1 MPGCGM
7 PVATPGRHHIMS
19 SLPVVLTFGLSD
31 ATGTRGIQA
40 DQLACASM
48 GCHPATVITAIVAAP
63 RDADGDEWLAID
75 AELIEVQAKS
85 VLQNMAVAAIKIGA
99 LADAEQVQPVAEA
112 LADVS
117 DVPVVLDPVLE
128 QARGDEWEDEE
139 LAEAMRELLLPQTTV
154 VTVSL
159 AQARAFAVLGE
170 PGEAAETWNAAEC
183 ARHLIDCGAEYAL
196 ISDGEPGGSAL
207 VNLLFDESGLIRR
220 DILPRIASPAGG
232 RFHGAGDTMSAGL
245 AGLLAQGIDVPEAV
259 QEAAQYTTAALMHAF
274 SAGLGIAVPDR
285 LFWAG
290 DDDDDDGARDAN

>member
-1 MPGCGM
+1 
-7 PVATPGRHHIMS
+7 MS

-31 ATGTRGIQA
+31 ATGARGVQA

-48 GCHPATVITAIVAAP
+48 GCHPATVITAIVAAA
-63 RDADGDEWLAID
+63 RDTGGDDWLAID
-75 AELIEVQAKS
+75 AELVEVQAKS

-112 LADVS
+112 LADS

-128 QARGDEWEDEE
+128 PPPDDDWEGEE

-159 AQARAFAVLGE
+159 AQARTFAALGE
-170 PGEAAETWNAAEC
+170 PGEAAEAWSAAEC
-183 ARHLIDCGAEYAL
+183 ARHLTDCGAEYAL
-196 ISDGEPGGSAL
+196 ICDGEPGGSAL
-207 VNLLFDESGLIRR
+207 VNLLFDETGLVRR
-220 DILPRIASPAGG
+220 DVLPRIASPAGG

-259 QEAAQYTTAALMHAF
+259 QEAAQYTAAALMHAF
-274 SAGLGIAVPDR
+274 TAGLGVAVPDR

-290 DDDDDDGARDAN
+290 DDDDEGARDAN